1 MYNVL
6 TFGKKCLEQH
16 LLHHHWCTLGNNSV
30 CFTLLCRGDG
40 VNIIVINLCYN
51 FTWPMHNGYTYFIY
65 IKNL

>member
-1 MYNVL
+1 MFSL
-6 TFGKKCLEQH
+6 LAKKCLEQH

-40 VNIIVINLCYN
+40 VNINLYYN

-65 IKNL
+65 SKNL